1 MSRTLNQLIESAVL
15 NGEEAEEISPATVE
29 TRVEQVVASPA
40 SEDFADAEKIASAL
54 EFLGRRGIASVFG
67 DHEKIA
73 ACAKCGKS
81 HKGGK
86 KCPYCGGMKK
96 KASEQGLGNVGTN
109 MSPKPGLPAPAMGI
123 DTGTAESGSHVP
135 QLASNE
141 SAIAYKKSVKAQRTT
156 PALTKLLK
164 TKPYADPK
172 MKEYVSNASAKGD
185 KNIHTKKASANDL
198 DAIRAEL
205 ARRAAGGK

>member
-40 SEDFADAEKIASAL
+40 SEGFADAEKIASAL

-67 DHEKIA
+67 GRETV
-73 ACAKCGKS
+73 
-81 HKGGK
+81 
-86 KCPYCGGMKK
+86 K